1 MKQFIK
7 LLKNKNYSRL
17 LFASFVSEMGT
28 MIGATAFIVYLLRS
42 FSEKPFL
49 TTLSELMSALPI
61 LLVFAFVGVVTD
73 RFNRQKLAAYSLYC
87 SAGVSVLLMLAVILK
102 SIPFIFICLFLRT
115 SVHFFFN
122 PAQASLVQGVL
133 SKEDYIVASGL
144 NQMLKS
150 SLDLFGKSLGVFIFW
165 LCGVTGAILIDTIS
179 FILAGSLILSCTFDK
194 KLLLPNGESTW
205 KDLHLSSIVSDY
217 KEGLQ
222 YALGNKVIKILLS
235 GCLVFGVLNS
245 FFALLPIFLLKY
257 KLAPGNYETI
267 VMYEGFAVG
276 LGIILGSY
284 IVALVARRLKP
295 YQLIILGLFTT
306 GLFTVVIAFSTH
318 VIMFLLCMFAIAF
331 FLPLINMGIGGWLPA
346 LVEPQKMGR
355 VGGLMTPLIVMSQVT
370 SLLVLYFVFP
380 AFVSVGSLFL
390 FLGFMLIGFSVFYG
404 YIFPKYIRIL
414 HESEV
419 PESEAAV
426 S

>member
-1 MKQFIK
+1 MNQFIR
-7 LLKNKNYSRL
+7 LLKNKDYSRL

-28 MIGATAFIVYLLRS
+28 MIGVTAFIVFLLRS

-73 RFNRQKLAAYSLYC
+73 RLNRQKLAAYSLYC
-87 SAGVSVLLMLAVILK
+87 SAAISLLLMIAVTFK
-102 SIPFIFICLFLRT
+102 SLPFIFTCLFLRT

-165 LCGVTGAILIDTIS
+165 MWGISGAIWVDTIS
-179 FILAGSLILSCTFDK
+179 FVVAGLLIQFCAFDT
-194 KLLLPNGESTW
+194 KLLVPNGQFNWRE
-205 KDLHLSSIVSDY
+205 LRLSSVVSDY
-217 KEGLQ
+217 KEGLT
-222 YALGNKVIKILLS
+222 YALGNKVIRILLS

-284 IVALVARRLKP
+284 TVAIVARKLKP
-295 YQLIILGLFTT
+295 HQLITLGLFTT
-306 GLFTVVIAFSTH
+306 GLFTGLIAFSNN
-318 VIMFLLCMFAIAF
+318 VAMFLLCMFAVAF

-355 VGGLMTPLIVMSQVT
+355 VGGLMTPLIVLSQVT
-370 SLLVLYFVFP
+370 SLIVLYIVFP
-380 AFVSVGSLFL
+380 AQVSAGSLFL
-390 FLGFMLIGFSVFYG
+390 FLGFMLAGFAALYG
-404 YIFPKYIRIL
+404 YLFPKYMRTL
-414 HESEV
+414 VEPKESQV
-419 PESEAAV
+419 EAAA